1 MKSPLKEVYELNHF
15 LFSLCPCVLIKL
27 SSVLLVLLVIM
38 YQLLCWKYYY
48 KGKIK
53 SPALGIFCFS
63 NDLKFVPG
71 KCRIKQELRF

>member
-27 SSVLLVLLVIM
+27 SSVLLVLLVIV

-48 KGKIK
+48 KGKT
-53 SPALGIFCFS
+53 SPQLWEF
-63 NDLKFVPG
+63 FVLAM
-71 KCRIKQELRF
+71 I

>member
-38 YQLLCWKYYY
+38 YQRLCWKYYY
-48 KGKIK
+48 EGKT
-53 SPALGIFCFS
+53 SPQLWEF
-63 NDLKFVPG
+63 FVLAM
-71 KCRIKQELRF
+71 I

>member
-15 LFSLCPCVLIKL
+15 LFSLCPWVLIKF
-27 SSVLLVLLVIM
+27 SSVLLVLLV
-38 YQLLCWKYYY
+38 LLCWKYYY

-53 SPALGIFCFS
+53 SPALGIFCFG
-63 NDLKFVPG
+63 NDLKFIPG

>member
-27 SSVLLVLLVIM
+27 SSVLLVTM
-38 YQLLCWKYYY
+38 YQLVCWKYYY

-53 SPALGIFCFS
+53 SPVWEF
-63 NDLKFVPG
+63 FVLAM
-71 KCRIKQELRF
+71 I

>member
-1 MKSPLKEVYELNHF
+1 MKSLLKEVYELNHF

-48 KGKIK
+48 KGKT
-53 SPALGIFCFS
+53 SRQLWEF
-63 NDLKFVPG
+63 FVLAM
-71 KCRIKQELRF
+71 I